1 MMHGEL
7 QLPSPLQ
14 YLDTWQ
20 GVEIW
25 VKRDDQIH
33 PVVSGNKGR
42 KLRYFAE
49 QAYQTGA
56 TELLTFGG
64 AYSNHLAATAYLG
77 RALGLPTAALVR
89 GHEVR
94 HNPTLDYCRQQG
106 MRLLP
111 LKRSD
116 YALKDDP
123 VFREGLR
130 EWAPGALV
138 IPEGGKGALGV
149 KGVRELYQELE
160 NPHYFTDV
168 AVAAGTGTTAAG
180 LLMAPWEIPL
190 WVFPALKGGLFLQKA
205 IATWAYAYEEEVAG
219 PQKAGQKLRH
229 GLGLVTDYHVGG
241 YAKVNDA
248 LIAFMN
254 EFYQQ
259 YQLPLDPVYTGKLFY
274 GLKDLLDTGRWQGG
288 HRLLVIHTG
297 GLQGIQG
304 MNQQRA
310 RKGQSLIEYEA

>member
-1 MMHGEL
+1 MMHGQL
-7 QLPSPLQ
+7 KLPSPLQ

-33 PVVSGNKGR
+33 PVVSGNKWR

-49 QAYQTGA
+49 QARREGA
-56 TELLTFGG
+56 EELLTFGG

-77 RALGLPTAALVR
+77 RALGLSTAGLVR
-89 GHEVR
+89 GEEVV
-94 HNPTLDYCRQQG
+94 HNPTLDYCRRQG

-123 VFREGLR
+123 YFLEGLQ
-130 EWAPGALV
+130 EWAPRALV

-149 KGVRELYQELE
+149 KGVRELYDEVE
-160 NPHYFTDV
+160 KPSYFTDV
-168 AVAAGTGTTAAG
+168 AVCAGTGTTAAG

-205 IATWAYAYEEEVAG
+205 IASWAYAYEEKVAG
-219 PQKAGQKLRH
+219 PQKAGQKLRQQ
-229 GLGLVTDYHVGG
+229 LQLVTDYHLGG

-248 LIAFMN
+248 LISFMN
-254 EFYQQ
+254 EFYQR
-259 YQLPLDPVYTGKLFY
+259 YHLPLDPVYTGKLFY
-274 GLKDLLDTGRWQGG
+274 GLKDLLDSGRWQGG
-288 HRLLVIHTG
+288 QRLLVIHTG

-304 MNQQRA
+304 INEQRA
-310 RKGQSLIEYEA
+310 RKGQSLLNYEA